1 LTALA
6 VIEAL
11 RWQGPTQFIPRFATE
26 TTSLGNRTIKPGEG
40 VLAVVTAAGRDPERF
55 ERPDE
60 FLLDRSFRG
69 QLQFGSG
76 EHHCIGA
83 GAAMGLAEEAVL
95 AMLSVTD
102 TPPLIQKIEWG
113 GTMTLRGFKSLYL
126 KV

>member
-1 LTALA
+1 
-6 VIEAL
+6 
-11 RWQGPTQFIPRFATE
+11 
-26 TTSLGNRTIKPGEG
+26 

-55 ERPDE
+55 EQPDE
-60 FLLDRSFRG
+60 FLLDRAFRG

-83 GAAMGLAEEAVL
+83 GAAIGLAEEVL
-95 AMLSVTD
+95 LAILSIAE
-102 TPPLIQKIEWG
+102 TPPTVQKLEWG